1 MTETEQVEAEDEAAA
16 EPADPELEARRDF
29 ALAQVRQYPD
39 SALRMR
45 AREVEEFGEPL
56 ERLVGRMI
64 RLMNDACGVGL
75 AAPQVGVLQ
84 RILVYQ
90 ADPESDAVA
99 LVNPSIVSGSPE
111 VETGEEGCLSLAR
124 ATVTVDVE
132 RSSTVTVE
140 GCGADG
146 AAVRI
151 EADGLEARVL
161 QHEID
166 HLDGVLII
174 DRTSAE
180 ERKRALGELRPAPQL
195 GRAR

>member
-1 MTETEQVEAEDEAAA
+1 MPRCGST
-16 EPADPELEARRDF
+16 
-29 ALAQVRQYPD
+29 PD

-56 ERLVGRMI
+56 GRLIERMI
-64 RLMNDACGVGL
+64 RLMNDARGVGL

-84 RILVYQ
+84 RVLVYQ
-90 ADPESDAVA
+90 VDAESDAVA
-99 LVNPSIVSGSPE
+99 LVNPSIVSSSPE
-111 VETGEEGCLSLAR
+111 AETDEEGCLSLAG

-132 RSSTVTVE
+132 RPSTVAVE

-146 AAVRI
+146 AAARI
-151 EADGLEARVL
+151 EADGLEARVI

-174 DRTSAE
+174 DRTSAA
-180 ERKRALGELRPAPQL
+180 ERKRALGELRPAPRL